1 MTLMF
6 VQSTSIL
13 RIFILM
19 QSLTNYILCLT
30 EIGGINYGIADA

>member
-13 RIFILM
+13 RKFILM
-19 QSLTNYILCLT
+19 QRLTNYILCLT
-30 EIGGINYGIADA
+30 GIGGINNGIADA